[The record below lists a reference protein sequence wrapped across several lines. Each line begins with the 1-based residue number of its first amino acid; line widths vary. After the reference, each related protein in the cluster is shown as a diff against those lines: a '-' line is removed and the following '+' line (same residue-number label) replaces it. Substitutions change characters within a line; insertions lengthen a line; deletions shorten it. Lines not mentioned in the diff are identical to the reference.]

1 MLEVDLTVHCR
12 KLPGNKHEITGDT
25 GVKETGIDRCID
37 ICIVQTDRQRY
48 TYTDRHTYKR
58 RCERLRRLPCVFF
71 SAETVWVS
79 PTLPGY
85 FVEFHGRERLH

>member
-48 TYTDRHTYKR
+48 IHTQTDTRTREGVRDCGDPH
-58 RCERLRRLPCVFF
+58 
-71 SAETVWVS
+71 VS
-79 PTLPGY
+79 SSVLKLYGSPQL
-85 FVEFHGRERLH
+85 FLAIL